1 MDQKWQAVTFSPKTY
16 QQTKAGGQEI
26 HQDTVKL
33 SDGCTVELRG
43 SCLGTSWTHQNVTG
57 KIPAEEDSSTFQQ
70 RVLGNSLGSFL
81 GSQEGSKKMALGILL
96 VKIPAE
102 CD

>member
-1 MDQKWQAVTFSPKTY
+1 MDQKWQAVTFSPKAY

-33 SDGCTVELRG
+33 SDRCSVELRG
-43 SCLGTSWTHQNVTG
+43 SCLGTSWTHQNITG
-57 KIPAEEDSSTFQQ
+57 KIPAEG